1 MYETVAIL
9 ALINGDD
16 YDKRIELIFL
26 LFDFDNS
33 GQLEQKEFIMS
44 CKSVLY
50 GICKL
55 AALPLPPIKHIEQ
68 YALIKYAV
76 LDKDL
81 SGTLSI

>member
-1 MYETVAIL
+1 LYETVAIL

-55 AALPLPPIKHIEQ
+55 AALPLPPIQHIE
-68 YALIKYAV
+68 
-76 LDKDL
+76 
-81 SGTLSI
+81 